1 MQCSEFSYNG
11 LTAANRVRSPN
22 GLYATIQTKVVTRK
36 LKGKN
41 EGFSVG
47 DDIYNTEILIC
58 TCMYCIFWV
67 LVKFNLKIYFSMTYV
82 QLQEKEDSQK
92 IKQRGKINLKFKY
105 QKDMLQLILLL

>member
-47 DDIYNTEILIC
+47 DDIYNTEIPIC

-67 LVKFNLKIYFSMTYV
+67 LVKFNLKIYFSMTYHQFLCPV
-82 QLQEKEDSQK
+82 TGEGGFSKNKAAWKNKLE
-92 IKQRGKINLKFKY
+92 I
-105 QKDMLQLILLL
+105 